1 VGARRG
7 CIMPAMSGKKYRLQ
21 PVLGVREQAKREAE
35 RQLAARLA
43 QLAEAEEELARRVR
57 EVEACGARQDS
68 ARAEMLEAMS
78 AGAAAANALAHRT
91 HLADLRAQEESLRA
105 AAEEQKGVV
114 ARCEAE
120 VERARAAL
128 VEAAREVRVI
138 EKHKENWRE
147 RERREAVRREQKLND
162 EIGAILHERRSSD

>member
-1 VGARRG
+1 MR
-7 CIMPAMSGKKYRLQ
+7 AMAGKKYRLQ

-35 RQLAARLA
+35 RLLATRLS

-57 EVEACGARQDS
+57 EVEACRERQAS
-68 ARAEMLEAMS
+68 ARDAMLESMRE
-78 AGAAAANALAHRT
+78 GAAAASAIAHRT
-91 HLADLRAQEESLRA
+91 HLADLRAQEEALRA
-105 AAEEQKGVV
+105 AAEEQKGAV

-120 VERARAAL
+120 SERARAAL

-147 RERREAVRREQKLND
+147 RERRETARREQKIND
-162 EIGAILHERRSSD
+162 EIGAILHERRSSE